1 MKFLVFTDIHEN
13 RKVLPELVKRAQQD
27 DIHFVICTGDF
38 STFGRGADIVL
49 KTFNDLGKKFI
60 VIPGN
65 HEDKEGWLD
74 QAVRPFSHCLNLHNR
89 AMEIDDYLFLG
100 YGGDGFAMEDAVFR
114 KISRGWYGKYNGKKM
129 VLLTHG
135 PPFGTTL
142 DRIGNRH
149 VGNKDYRN
157 FIERIKPRLALSGHL
172 HETFGA
178 IDQIGSTKCVN
189 SGKEGVVIEL
199 K

>member
-13 RKVLPELVKRAQQD
+13 RKVLQELVQRAQQD
-27 DIHFVICTGDF
+27 DIHFVVCTGDF

-49 KTFNDLGKKFI
+49 KSFNDLGKKFI

-74 QAVRPFSHCLNLHNR
+74 QAVRPFPNCLNLHDR
-89 AMEIDDYLFLG
+89 FMKIDDYLFLG
-100 YGGDGFAMEDAVFR
+100 YGGDGFAMEDARFR
-114 KISRGWYGKYNGKKM
+114 KVAREWYGKYNGQKL

-135 PPFGTTL
+135 PPFGTML
-142 DRIGNRH
+142 DRLGNRH
-149 VGNKDYRN
+149 VGNKDYRD
-157 FIERIKPRLALSGHL
+157 FIERIKPKLALSGHL

-178 IDQIGSTKCVN
+178 MDMIGSTRCVN
-189 SGKEGVVIEL
+189 SGKEGMVVEL

>member
-1 MKFLVFTDIHEN
+1 MQ
-13 RKVLPELVKRAQQD
+13 RAQQD
-27 DIHFVICTGDF
+27 DIHFVVCTGDF

-49 KTFNDLGKKFI
+49 KSFNDLGKKFI

-74 QAVRPFSHCLNLHNR
+74 QAVRPFPNCLNLHDR
-89 AMEIDDYLFLG
+89 FMKIDDYLFLG
-100 YGGDGFAMEDAVFR
+100 YGGDGFAMEDARFR
-114 KISRGWYGKYNGKKM
+114 KVAREWYGKYNGQKL

-135 PPFGTTL
+135 PPFGTML
-142 DRIGNRH
+142 DRLGNRH
-149 VGNKDYRN
+149 VGNKDYRD
-157 FIERIKPRLALSGHL
+157 FIERIKPKLALSGHL

-178 IDQIGSTKCVN
+178 MDMIGSTRCVN
-189 SGKEGVVIEL
+189 SGKEGMVVEL